1 MAEGERILPFSG
13 SLEQP
18 HCTGSFVC
26 LSPQNLFFAP
36 APLAQ
41 ALQRVCDDF

>member
-1 MAEGERILPFSG
+1 MAEGERKLPFSG

-18 HCTGSFVC
+18 HCTGSFAG
-26 LSPQNLFFAP
+26 LSLQNPFFAP

-41 ALQRVCDDF
+41 ASQRVCDDF

>member
-1 MAEGERILPFSG
+1 MAEGERKLPFSG

-26 LSPQNLFFAP
+26 LSLQNPFFAP